1 MAVELAAAYVSIVP
15 SARGIGQGIAAELG
29 GPLDAAGGKAGTSS
43 AKRFGVMFAAGMKL
57 AALGGVAV
65 LGGAFAAFQIGS
77 QFDDAFDTIRTQT
90 GETGAVLEGLKDDF
104 RAVVGTVPTD
114 FATAGDA
121 IAGLNQRLGLTGK
134 PLQDISAQLLN
145 LSRITE
151 TDLATNIETSTR
163 LMGDWGVEQK
173 DIPGALDRIFRA
185 SQATGPSVDR
195 LGQMMVQ
202 FGAPMRQLGFDFN
215 TTAAL
220 LGKFEKEGVN
230 TEVVMGS
237 MRIALGKMAKDGEAP
252 VATLNR
258 VMDSIKGAGSAGEA
272 NAIALELFGA
282 KAGPDMAA
290 AIREGRFEVDDL
302 VSTIAGGSDTI
313 NGAASDTADFS
324 EKWTLFKNRVL
335 LALEPIAMRVFD
347 GMAAAMDELG
357 PKVEQLAAWGRDDL
371 LPALRDL
378 GDWME
383 RNKPIMIAVGAA
395 IGTVLVGA
403 FLSWAAAAAAAAFA
417 TFMAMAPLLLLG
429 LVIGAVVLLAILWWQ
444 QFGDRMKLGAQ
455 RIKDAIADMVERV
468 KEKWNQFKAAF
479 ESTKDQIGRTVDRL
493 ASFFTS
499 LPGRISSA
507 ASGMWDG
514 IKEAF
519 RSVLNWIIRAWNG
532 LQFTIPG
539 FDPPGPGPA
548 FGGFTLGLPQ
558 LQEFHDGG
566 LIPGTREIP
575 IMALGGERVL
585 NRAQAR
591 DWEQGGN
598 GGGRALEV
606 VTKIDGREVARAS
619 YPHIRVMERG
629 KS

>member
-1 MAVELAAAYVSIVP
+1 MGTELAVAYVSVVP
-15 SARGIGQGIAAELG
+15 SAKGMGAGIAAQLG
-29 GPLDAAGGKAGTSS
+29 GPLNDAGAKAGASS
-43 AKRFGVMFAAGMKL
+43 SKRFGAAFASGMKL
-57 AALGGVAV
+57 AAFGGVAI

-163 LMGDWGVEQK
+163 LMGDWGVAQK

-252 VATLNR
+252 VATLQR
-258 VMDSIKGAGSAGEA
+258 VMDSIKGAGDAGTA
-272 NAIALELFGA
+272 NALALELFGA

-290 AIREGRFEVDDL
+290 AIREGRFEVGDL

-313 NGAASDTADFS
+313 NGAAADTADFS

-347 GMAAAMDELG
+347 GIGQLMDNLG
-357 PKVEQLAAWGRDDL
+357 PKIEDLVSWGRDDL
-371 LPALRDL
+371 LPTLRDL

-383 RNKPIMIAVGAA
+383 RNKPIMLAVGAA

-455 RIKDAIADMVERV
+455 RIKDAIHDMVEKV

-493 ASFFTS
+493 ASFFTG

-514 IKEAF
+514 IKSAF
-519 RSVLNWIIRAWNG
+519 FGMLNTIIGAWNG
-532 LQFTIPG
+532 LDFRIPG
-539 FDPPGPGPA
+539 FDPPGPGPT
-548 FGGFTLGLPQ
+548 FPGFTLGLPD
-558 LQEFHDGG
+558 LPYFHDGG
-566 LIPGTREIP
+566 IVPGRGDVP
-575 IMALGGERVL
+575 IIAKGGERVL
-585 NRAQAR
+585 TQAQAR
-591 DWEQGGN
+591 DLEQGGK
-598 GGGRALEV
+598 GGGRAPDIVL
-606 VTKIDGREVARAS
+606 KLDGREIARAS
-619 YPHIRVMERG
+619 HPYTRIIERG